1 MRLNELYDCPY
12 DVEIKGIKMNSKE
25 VVPGDLFICT
35 KGVTADRHDYVEDA
49 IHHGAVAIV
58 ASRKIDVSVPVI
70 YVEDTNRELP
80 HLCSKFYRN
89 PQDQLALVGIT
100 GTNGKTTVAMLIQDL
115 LGSDICGYV
124 GTNGIKC
131 HAFQESIRNTTP
143 DVDRMIPYLR
153 RFADSGCKIVSME
166 TSSEAFFRK
175 RLDLFRFQVSVLTN
189 ITQDHLNI
197 HKTLENYIDCKCE
210 LFRKTKKDGFCIL
223 NRDDEHFEAV
233 RSCCNGKV
241 LTYGTSEQAD
251 LRILKMKSL
260 VDGTDITF
268 QFQEETY
275 DVHSP
280 LIGEFN
286 VYNLMAAFLVGYCF
300 QLSMRD
306 LIARIDR
313 ISMIPGR
320 MELLKFGQPYQIILD
335 YAHTPDAL
343 QKILSYLAK
352 VKKGRLITVTGSAGG
367 REQEKRG
374 LMGKLVLDFSD
385 HVIFTMDDPRNEDV
399 NTIIDDLIS
408 LSDKKNYERI
418 IDREEAIFH
427 ALDLAKEKDIVLIA
441 GKGRDNYMAYRDL
454 YLPYCDYDE
463 VKKYF
468 DTKKALF

>member
-175 RLDLFRFQVSVLTN
+175 RLDLFQFQVSVLTN

-197 HKTLENYIDCKCE
+197 HKT
-210 LFRKTKKDGFCIL
+210 
-223 NRDDEHFEAV
+223 
-233 RSCCNGKV
+233 
-241 LTYGTSEQAD
+241 
-251 LRILKMKSL
+251 
-260 VDGTDITF
+260 
-268 QFQEETY
+268 
-275 DVHSP
+275 
-280 LIGEFN
+280 
-286 VYNLMAAFLVGYCF
+286 
-300 QLSMRD
+300 
-306 LIARIDR
+306 
-313 ISMIPGR
+313 
-320 MELLKFGQPYQIILD
+320 
-335 YAHTPDAL
+335 
-343 QKILSYLAK
+343 
-352 VKKGRLITVTGSAGG
+352 
-367 REQEKRG
+367 
-374 LMGKLVLDFSD
+374 
-385 HVIFTMDDPRNEDV
+385 
-399 NTIIDDLIS
+399 
-408 LSDKKNYERI
+408 
-418 IDREEAIFH
+418 
-427 ALDLAKEKDIVLIA
+427 
-441 GKGRDNYMAYRDL
+441 
-454 YLPYCDYDE
+454 
-463 VKKYF
+463 
-468 DTKKALF
+468 